1 MPAGYSGTPLAQ
13 KLGLKPGPI
22 VVLNEPK
29 GFRKLL
35 TDLPAG
41 CKFTGK
47 PTKDTPAV
55 IFFSTSRKEVAAKL
69 EPLMQQLTP
78 DGMIWM
84 AWPKKSSGVATDLT
98 EDVMRELALPLG
110 LVDVKVCA
118 IDETWSGLKLVI
130 RKENRKK

>member
-1 MPAGYSGTPLAQ
+1 MAGYSGTPLAK
-13 KLGLKPGPI
+13 KLGLKAGVV

-41 CKFTGK
+41 VRFTDSAA
-47 PTKDTPAV
+47 KDSAAV
-55 IFFSTSRKEVAAKL
+55 LFFTTQRKEVEKVL
-69 EPLMQQLTP
+69 PRLMKQLAS

-84 AWPKKSSGVATDLT
+84 AWPKKASGVETDIT
-98 EDVMRELALPLG
+98 EDVIRDTALPLG

-130 RKENRKK
+130 RVANRK